1 MNETFL
7 ERQYDFTSTYFCAK
21 SGYINIPDLIKIIK
35 NMLGGTSSQI
45 TIPIVLSILH
55 RFSSTL
61 FGFLNFFI
69 LARVLPKNEL
79 GIWSIFLFVVA
90 AFEMSKGSLLKNAHI
105 RLILTSKNKNHSIIA
120 GSSILVNIIFTIFF
134 ISLILFFSPN
144 FSKWLNAGNQLSSML
159 IVYIPGLISMIY
171 FAHYEAV
178 QQSNNNFK
186 NGFTANL
193 IRQLLF
199 FLLLLVHFLKGNS
212 IELIT
217 LVYYYTIGN
226 FIGTLI
232 FLILSRKYI
241 SYTFQ
246 YSLKIIKEILGFGGF
261 MMGGNIIT
269 QISTNLDQLLVSRY
283 LSSEYVGHY
292 GIASRVMYAVEIPM
306 NGVSEALF
314 PTFTKASGEGDKQS
328 FNNYLEKSIGSLIAI
343 MLPAILIMVCL
354 TDFIIKVI
362 AGKNYTDANQILQI
376 YLLIT
381 LINIFKHQSSNTLLS
396 LGKSK
401 LHFTITL
408 IHFAFSIGMIYL
420 GIQEFEF
427 LGPAY
432 AKLLLSLASL
442 VMWVVFM
449 KSLIGIKI
457 SNIFLHMIGF
467 YPTLSKRFIK
477 PSK

>member
-1 MNETFL
+1 M
-7 ERQYDFTSTYFCAK
+7 
-21 SGYINIPDLIKIIK
+21 P
-35 NMLGGTSSQI
+35 GGTSTNI

-105 RLILTSKNKNHSIIA
+105 RLILTSKNRNLGIIA
-120 GSSILVNIIFTIFF
+120 GSSISVNVIFTILF
-134 ISLILFFSPN
+134 ITLILLFSPN
-144 FSKWLNAGNQLSSML
+144 LSNWLNAGKQLSTML
-159 IVYIPGLISMIY
+159 MLYIPGLISMIY
-171 FAHYEAV
+171 FSHYEAV
-178 QQSNNNFK
+178 QQSNHNFK

-199 FLLLLVHFLKGNS
+199 FILLLVHFIRGNN
-212 IELIT
+212 LDLFT
-217 LVYYYTIGN
+217 LVYYYTLGN
-226 FIGTLI
+226 FIGTFI
-232 FLILSRKYI
+232 FFILSRKYI

-246 YSLKIIKEILGFGGF
+246 YSLKTIKEILNFGGF

-269 QISTNLDQLLVSRY
+269 QISSNLDQLLVSRY
-283 LSSEYVGHY
+283 LSTEYVGNY

-314 PTFTKASGEGDKQS
+314 PTFTKASGEGDKQR
-328 FNNYLEKSIGSLIAI
+328 FNNYLEKSIGTLIAI
-343 MLPAILIMVCL
+343 MLPAIIIMVCL
-354 TDFIIKVI
+354 TEFIIKII
-362 AGKNYTDANQILQI
+362 AGNNYNDANEILQI
-376 YLLIT
+376 YLIIT

-401 LHFTITL
+401 LHFIITI
-408 IHFAFSIGMIYL
+408 INFVFYIGMIYL
-420 GIQEFEF
+420 GIKEFEY

-432 AKLLLSLASL
+432 AKFLLSVISL
-442 VMWVVFM
+442 FMWVVLM
-449 KSLIGIKI
+449 KKLIGINI
-457 SNIFLHMIGF
+457 SNIIKHLIGF
-467 YPTLSKRFIK
+467 YPNLFKLFIK
-477 PSK
+477 PSKRI

>member
-1 MNETFL
+1 
-7 ERQYDFTSTYFCAK
+7 
-21 SGYINIPDLIKIIK
+21 
-35 NMLGGTSSQI
+35 MLGGRSSHI
-45 TIPIVLSILH
+45 TLPIVLSILH

-105 RLILTSKNKNHSIIA
+105 RLILISKNKNHSIIA
-120 GSSILVNIIFTIFF
+120 GSSIFVNVIFTILF
-134 ISLILFFSPN
+134 IAIILLFSPN
-144 FSKWLNAGNQLSSML
+144 LSNWLNTGKQLSTML
-159 IVYIPGLISMIY
+159 MLYIPGLISMIY

-178 QQSNNNFK
+178 QQSNHNFK

-199 FLLLLVHFLKGNS
+199 FILLLVHFISGKNL
-212 IELIT
+212 ELFTI
-217 LVYYYTIGN
+217 VYYYTLGN
-226 FIGTLI
+226 FIGTLL
-232 FLILSRKYI
+232 FFILSRKYI

-246 YSLKIIKEILGFGGF
+246 YSIKIIKEILGFGGF

-269 QISTNLDQLLVSRY
+269 QISSNLDQLLVSRY
-283 LSSEYVGHY
+283 LSTEYVGNY

-314 PTFTKASGEGDKQS
+314 PTFTKASGDGDKLS
-328 FNNYLEKSIGSLIAI
+328 FNNYLEKSIGTLIAI
-343 MLPAILIMVCL
+343 MLPAIIIMVCL
-354 TDFIIKVI
+354 TELIITVI
-362 AGKNYTDANQILQI
+362 AGNNYIDANEILQI
-376 YLLIT
+376 YLIIT

-396 LGKSK
+396 LGKSR
-401 LHFTITL
+401 LHFIITI

-420 GIQEFEF
+420 GIKEFEY

-432 AKLLLSLASL
+432 AKFLLSVVSL
-442 VMWVVFM
+442 FMWIVLM
-449 KSLIGIKI
+449 KKLIGINL
-457 SNIFLHMIGF
+457 SNIIKQIIGF
-467 YPTLSKRFIK
+467 YPTFFMLFIK
-477 PSK
+477 PSKRI

>member
-1 MNETFL
+1 
-7 ERQYDFTSTYFCAK
+7 
-21 SGYINIPDLIKIIK
+21 
-35 NMLGGTSSQI
+35 
-45 TIPIVLSILH
+45 
-55 RFSSTL
+55 L

-105 RLILTSKNKNHSIIA
+105 RLILISKNKNHSIIA
-120 GSSILVNIIFTIFF
+120 GSSIFVNVIFTILF
-134 ISLILFFSPN
+134 ITIILLFSPN
-144 FSKWLNAGNQLSSML
+144 LSNWLNTGKQLSTML
-159 IVYIPGLISMIY
+159 MLYIPGLISMIY

-199 FLLLLVHFLKGNS
+199 FILLLVHFISGKNL
-212 IELIT
+212 ELFTI
-217 LVYYYTIGN
+217 VYYYTLGN
-226 FIGTLI
+226 FIGTLL
-232 FLILSRKYI
+232 FFILSRKYI

-246 YSLKIIKEILGFGGF
+246 YSIKTIKEILRFGGF

-269 QISTNLDQLLVSRY
+269 QISSNLDQLLVSRY
-283 LSSEYVGHY
+283 LSTEYVGNY

-314 PTFTKASGEGDKQS
+314 PTFTKASGDGDKLS
-328 FNNYLEKSIGSLIAI
+328 FNNYLEKSIGTLIAI
-343 MLPAILIMVCL
+343 MLPVIIIMVCL
-354 TDFIIKVI
+354 TELIIKVI
-362 AGKNYTDANQILQI
+362 AGNNYIDANEILQI
-376 YLLIT
+376 YLIIT

-401 LHFTITL
+401 LHFIITIL
-408 IHFAFSIGMIYL
+408 HFVFSIGMIYL
-420 GIQEFEF
+420 GIKEFEY

-432 AKLLLSLASL
+432 AKFLLSVVSL
-442 VMWVVFM
+442 FMWVVLM
-449 KSLIGIKI
+449 KKLIGINL
-457 SNIFLHMIGF
+457 SNIIKQIIGF
-467 YPTLSKRFIK
+467 YPTLFMLFIK
-477 PSK
+477 PSKRI